1 MFKGLSVIFQF
12 EVFYGIIIRYFFT
25 SMDKEEL
32 QKSIQ
37 KKESQIRLLNLV
49 SKGVRKIQE
58 KKDRSKDCASLS
70 ALDEEIKNL

>member
-1 MFKGLSVIFQF
+1 
-12 EVFYGIIIRYFFT
+12 
-25 SMDKEEL
+25 MDKEEL